1 MKRTRVKLKHPVPI
15 GNLLDDVLKSFR
27 RYDDRDLI
35 RAWELWEVVVGAEIA
50 IHTRPAAFKDRLLLV
65 YASSSVWLHQ
75 LRFNKKE
82 IIDKLNAAL
91 KKDLI
96 DDIRFRIGPVGSS
109 PDSEKNVEQYN
120 DRNR

>member
-96 DDIRFRIGPVGSS
+96 DDIRFRIGPVEPS
-109 PDSEKNVEQYN
+109 PESEKNVE
-120 DRNR
+120 

>member
-35 RAWELWEVVVGAEIA
+35 RAWELWEVVVGVEIA
-50 IHTRPAAFKDRLLLV
+50 THTRPAAFKDRLLIV

-75 LRFNKKE
+75 LRFNKNE
-82 IIDKLNAAL
+82 IIEKLNAAL

-109 PDSEKNVEQYN
+109 SDSEKNVEQYN